1 MTDLFPNFDNLIVL
15 DTETTG
21 ISPVNDEI
29 IELGAVRL
37 RRCGTELRQE
47 AELSVLIRLPTGRT
61 VPPAIEQITGISQA
75 MLDSNGIGRREAAE
89 RLQAFLSCENLLT
102 VAYNAQFDLSF
113 IYYFLARF
121 GCAGCLRG
129 ATYLDA
135 LTVYR
140 DRRPYPH
147 KLENA
152 ITAYGLED
160 VAVNSH
166 RAIDD
171 AKATVCLLE
180 AMTKERNDLSWYI
193 NLFGYHPKYGV
204 SGKPIGSITYCAQP
218 YEDHPPLYEIVGR
231 LQPVT

>member
-1 MTDLFPNFDNLIVL
+1 MTDLFPSFDNVIVL

-21 ISPVNDEI
+21 VSPAHDEI
-29 IELGAVRL
+29 IELGAVRF
-37 RRCGTELRQE
+37 RRSGAEFVPD
-47 AELSVLIRLPTGRT
+47 AELSCLISLPTGRT
-61 VPPAIEQITGISQA
+61 VPPMIERITGISQA
-75 MLDSNGIGRREAAE
+75 MLDAEGLGRREAAQ
-89 RLQAFLSCENLLT
+89 RLQEFLTAGNLLT
-102 VAYNAQFDLSF
+102 IAYNAQFDLSF
-113 IYYFLARF
+113 IYYFLVRF

-129 ATYLDA
+129 AKYLDA

-140 DRRPYPH
+140 DRKPYPH
-147 KLENA
+147 RLENA
-152 ITAYGLED
+152 IEAYALGE

-180 AMTKERNDLSWYI
+180 AMAKERNDLKLYV

-218 YEDHPPLYEIVGR
+218 YEDHPPLYEIAGHT
-231 LQPVT
+231 PA

>member
-1 MTDLFPNFDNLIVL
+1 MTDLFPAFDTLIVL

-21 ISPVNDEI
+21 ISPASDEI

-37 RRCGTELRQE
+37 KRCGTELRQD
-47 AELSVLIRLPTGRT
+47 AELGVLIRLPTGRT
-61 VPPAIEQITGISQA
+61 VPPMIERITGISQA
-75 MLDSNGIGRREAAE
+75 MLDSRGIGRREAAE
-89 RLQAFLSCENLLT
+89 RLQAFLTADNLLT

-113 IYYFLARF
+113 IYYFLARS
-121 GCAGCLRG
+121 GYAGCLRG
-129 ATYLDA
+129 AKYLDA

-152 ITAYGLED
+152 IEAYGLES

-166 RAIDD
+166 RAVDD

-180 AMTKERNDLSWYI
+180 AMAKERDDLDRYV
-193 NLFGYHPKYGV
+193 NLFGYHPKYGI

-218 YEDHPPLYEIVGR
+218 YEDHAPLYELAG
-231 LQPVT
+231 LK

>member
-1 MTDLFPNFDNLIVL
+1 MKDLFTDFDTLIVL

-21 ISPVNDEI
+21 VKFRTDEI

-37 RRCGTELRQE
+37 RRDGDSF
-47 AELSVLIRLPTGRT
+47 APDGELSFLIRLPTGRT
-61 VPPAIEQITGISQA
+61 VPPVIERITGISQS
-75 MLDSNGIGRREAAE
+75 MLDADGVGRREAAE
-89 RLQAFLSCENLLT
+89 RLQDFLACDKALC

-113 IYYFLARF
+113 LYYFLARF
-121 GCAGCLRG
+121 GLAGCLRG
-129 ATYLDA
+129 LKFLDA

-152 ITAYGLED
+152 IEAYGLGEM
-160 VAVNSH
+160 AVKSH

-180 AMTKERNDLSWYI
+180 AMAAEENDLDRYV
-193 NLFGYHPKYGV
+193 NLFGYNPRYGV
-204 SGKPIGSITYCAQP
+204 SGKPIGSITYCAQSYDP
-218 YEDHPPLYEIVGR
+218 HPPLYLLAREE
-231 LQPVT
+231 

>member
-1 MTDLFPNFDNLIVL
+1 MTDLFPAFDTLIVL

-21 ISPVNDEI
+21 VNAQHDEI

-37 RRCGTELRQE
+37 RRDGADFVTD
-47 AELSVLIRLPTGRT
+47 AELSCLIQLPTGWT
-61 VPPAIEQITGISQA
+61 VPPMIERITGISQA
-75 MLDSNGIGRREAAE
+75 MLDGEGIGRREAAE
-89 RLQAFLSCENLLT
+89 RLHAFMSGEKILC

-113 IYYFLARF
+113 LYYFLARF
-121 GCAGCLRG
+121 GLAGCLRG
-129 ATYLDA
+129 PKYLDA

-152 ITAYGLED
+152 IAAYQLGEI
-160 VAVNSH
+160 AVNSH

-180 AMTKERNDLSWYI
+180 AMAAEENDLDRYV
-193 NLFGYHPKYGV
+193 NLFGYNPRYGV
-204 SGKPIGSITYCAQP
+204 SGKPIGSITYCAQSYDP
-218 YEDHPPLYEIVGR
+218 HPPLYMLTE
-231 LQPVT
+231 

>member
-1 MTDLFPNFDNLIVL
+1 MTDLFPAFDTLIVL

-21 ISPVNDEI
+21 VNAQHDEI

-37 RRCGTELRQE
+37 RRDGADFVTD
-47 AELSVLIRLPTGRT
+47 AELSCLIQLPTGWT
-61 VPPAIEQITGISQA
+61 VPPMIERITGISQA
-75 MLDSNGIGRREAAE
+75 MLDGEGIGRREAAE
-89 RLQAFLSCENLLT
+89 RLHAFMSGEKILC

-113 IYYFLARF
+113 LYYFLARF
-121 GCAGCLRG
+121 GLAGCLRG
-129 ATYLDA
+129 PKYLDA

-152 ITAYGLED
+152 IAAYQLGEI
-160 VAVNSH
+160 AVNSP

-180 AMTKERNDLSWYI
+180 AMAAEENDLDRYV
-193 NLFGYHPKYGV
+193 NLFGYNPRYGV
-204 SGKPIGSITYCAQP
+204 SGKPIGSITYCAQSYDP
-218 YEDHPPLYEIVGR
+218 HPPLYMLTE
-231 LQPVT
+231 

>member
-1 MTDLFPNFDNLIVL
+1 MKDVFSDFNTLIVL

-21 ISPVNDEI
+21 VNPRHDEI

-37 RRCGTELRQE
+37 SRAG
-47 AELSVLIRLPTGRT
+47 AEFVPDGDLSFLITLPTGRT
-61 VPPAIEQITGISQA
+61 VPPMIERITGISQA
-75 MLDSNGIGRREAAE
+75 MLDAEGIGRRQAAE
-89 RLQAFLSCENLLT
+89 KLQAFFSCDKPLC

-113 IYYFLARF
+113 VYYFLSRF

-129 ATYLDA
+129 PKYLDA

-152 ITAYGLED
+152 IEAYGLGD
-160 VAVNSH
+160 MAVNSH

-171 AKATVCLLE
+171 ARATVCLLE
-180 AMTKERNDLSWYI
+180 AMAAEENDLDRYV
-193 NLFGYHPKYGV
+193 NLFGYNPKYGI
-204 SGKPIGSITYCAQP
+204 SGKPIGSITYRAQSYDP
-218 YEDHPPLYEIVGR
+218 HPPLY
-231 LQPVT
+231 LLK

>member
-1 MTDLFPNFDNLIVL
+1 MTDLFPAFDTLIVL

-21 ISPVNDEI
+21 ISPASDEI

-37 RRCGTELRQE
+37 KRCGTELRQD
-47 AELSVLIRLPTGRT
+47 AELGVLIRLPTGRT
-61 VPPAIEQITGISQA
+61 VPPMIERITGISQT
-75 MLDSNGIGRREAAE
+75 MLDSRGIGRREAAE
-89 RLQAFLSCENLLT
+89 RLQAFLTADNLLT

-129 ATYLDA
+129 AKYLDA

-152 ITAYGLED
+152 IAAYSLES

-166 RAIDD
+166 RAVDD

-180 AMTKERNDLSWYI
+180 AMAKERDDLDRYV
-193 NLFGYHPKYGV
+193 NLFGYHPKYGI

-218 YEDHPPLYEIVGR
+218 YEDHSPLYELAG
-231 LQPVT
+231 LK